1 LDENDEKIIAI
12 LKENAREPFVKI
24 AGKLKLSEGAIRNRV
39 GKLVR
44 EGVIRRFT
52 VETGEQRIKAL
63 IAARIR
69 VNSLAQEAARKI
81 RTLEGVERVYEVSG
95 DEDLIAVVEV
105 AKTEDLNA
113 TVDRI
118 RRMDST
124 LSTRTLLV
132 MKEH

>member
-1 LDENDEKIIAI
+1 MDENDEKIIAI

>member
-1 LDENDEKIIAI
+1 MDENDEKIIAI

-52 VETGEQRIKAL
+52 IETGEQRIKAL

-118 RRMDST
+118 RRMEST

>member
-1 LDENDEKIIAI
+1 MDETDEKILAI

-39 GKLVR
+39 GKLTR

-52 VETGEQRIKAL
+52 IETGEQRIKAL

-69 VNSLAQEAARKI
+69 VNTLAQEAARKI
-81 RTLEGVERVYEVSG
+81 SALEGVERVYEVSG
-95 DEDLIAVVEV
+95 DEDLIAIVEV

-118 RRMDST
+118 RRMEST

>member
-1 LDENDEKIIAI
+1 MDETDEKILAI

-39 GKLVR
+39 GKLSR

-52 VETGEQRIKAL
+52 IETGEQRIKAL

-69 VNSLAQEAARKI
+69 VNTLAQEAARKI
-81 RTLEGVERVYEVSG
+81 RALEGVERVYEVSG
-95 DEDLIAVVEV
+95 DEDLIAIVEV

>member
-1 LDENDEKIIAI
+1 MDETDEKILAI
-12 LKENAREPFVKI
+12 LKESAREPFVRI
-24 AGKLKLSEGAIRNRV
+24 AGRLKLSEGAIRNRV

-44 EGVIRRFT
+44 EGAIRRFT
-52 VETGEQRIKAL
+52 IETGEQRIKAL

-69 VNSLAQEAARKI
+69 VNTLAQEAAKKVRA
-81 RTLEGVERVYEVSG
+81 LEGVERVYEVSG
-95 DEDLIAVVEV
+95 DEDLIVIVEV
-105 AKTEDLNA
+105 AKTEELNA

-132 MKEH
+132 MK

>member
-1 LDENDEKIIAI
+1 MDENDEKILAI

-52 VETGEQRIKAL
+52 IETGEQRIKAL

-105 AKTEDLNA
+105 AKTEELNA

>member
-1 LDENDEKIIAI
+1 MDENDEKIIAI

-118 RRMDST
+118 RRMEST

>member
-1 LDENDEKIIAI
+1 MDENDEKIIAI

-52 VETGEQRIKAL
+52 IETGEQRIKAL

>member
-1 LDENDEKIIAI
+1 MDETDEKILAI

-39 GKLVR
+39 GKLTR

-52 VETGEQRIKAL
+52 IETGEQRIKAL

-69 VNSLAQEAARKI
+69 VNTLAQEAARKI
-81 RTLEGVERVYEVSG
+81 SALEGVERVYEVSG
-95 DEDLIAVVEV
+95 DEDLIAIVEV

>member
-1 LDENDEKIIAI
+1 MDETDEKILAI
-12 LKENAREPFVKI
+12 LKESAREPFVRI
-24 AGKLKLSEGAIRNRV
+24 AGRLKLSEGAIRNRV

-44 EGVIRRFT
+44 EGAIRRFT
-52 VETGEQRIKAL
+52 IETGEQRIKAL

-69 VNSLAQEAARKI
+69 VNTLAQEAAKKVRA
-81 RTLEGVERVYEVSG
+81 LEGVERVYEVSG
-95 DEDLIAVVEV
+95 DEDLIVIVEV
-105 AKTEDLNA
+105 AKTEELNA